1 MTHYTVDGWRVKQ
14 CEVKSSVARSPRMSL
29 SLFANME
36 GLEGGAEGGGGGRG
50 LGRRGESRS
59 QSNCP
64 TLDNRR
70 RSSAANERRRRP
82 RRLRLSSGT
91 AAAAVACLL
100 VVLLS
105 SPTTVSAANMMAENL
120 REKMHTDYLSGDA
133 GEHSAQVTLEIA
145 RVSRL

>member
-1 MTHYTVDGWRVKQ
+1 
-14 CEVKSSVARSPRMSL
+14 MSL

-70 RSSAANERRRRP
+70 SSAANERRRR
-82 RRLRLSSGT
+82 RLSSGT
-91 AAAAVACLL
+91 AAAASVTCLL
-100 VVLLS
+100 VALLS
-105 SPTTVSAANMMAENL
+105 SPTAVSAANMMAENL

-133 GEHSAQVTLEIA
+133 GEHSAKATLGFNT
-145 RVSRL
+145 VHPGCKDHGFVQQDLTSNYY